1 MDQFVPEVGPDDVE
15 RVLRRDFPAEAQD
28 ELRRMIE
35 QVEVIEKNRVVLGCM
50 KSAAGNVEQLK
61 RNLGEASGYYRE
73 ILGEAEYPNWI
84 KKMFRIERLSEAEKE
99 KIIEKDKAQY
109 LDWFN
114 RKA

>member
-1 MDQFVPEVGPDDVE
+1 
-15 RVLRRDFPAEAQD
+15 
-28 ELRRMIE
+28 MIE
-35 QVEVIEKNRVVLGCM
+35 QVEVMEKNRVVLGCM
-50 KSAAGNVEQLK
+50 KCAARDVENLK

-109 LDWFN
+109 LDWLN